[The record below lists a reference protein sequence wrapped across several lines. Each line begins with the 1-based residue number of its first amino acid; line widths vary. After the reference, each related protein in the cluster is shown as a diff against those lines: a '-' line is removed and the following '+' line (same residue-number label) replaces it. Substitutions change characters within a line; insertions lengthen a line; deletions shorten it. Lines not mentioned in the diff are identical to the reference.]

1 LHHEFAWFACLS
13 GKHPYYNPDGFPLIC
28 NVNKTESH
36 YEIERLEERLQRI
49 KALLI
54 HTSVRMAE
62 IKLEI
67 KAKKKMLAGSP
78 PANKKES
85 D

>member
-1 LHHEFAWFACLS
+1 
-13 GKHPYYNPDGFPLIC
+13 
-28 NVNKTESH
+28 VNKTESH